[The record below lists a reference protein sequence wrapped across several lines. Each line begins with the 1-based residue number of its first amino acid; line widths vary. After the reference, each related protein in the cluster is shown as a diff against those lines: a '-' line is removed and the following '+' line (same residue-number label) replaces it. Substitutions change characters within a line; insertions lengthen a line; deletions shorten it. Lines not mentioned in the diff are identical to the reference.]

1 MKKKKKKKKGLFMM
15 SIYYFKIPL
24 ISEIF
29 LSTEKNCSCVSSA
42 TVSFKS
48 EIASVM
54 SSIMSTMTPSI
65 PQNFCTYTTSGKLL
79 QQCKK

>member
-1 MKKKKKKKKGLFMM
+1 MKKRKKKNYDDLC
-15 SIYYFKIPL
+15 YFKIPS

-29 LSTEKNCSCVSSA
+29 LSTEKNSSCFSPVR
-42 TVSFKS
+42 VPFKS

-54 SSIMSTMTPSI
+54 SSIMSTMTPSV

-79 QQCKK
+79 QIA